1 MEENKLKPLAIG
13 NENLADLLGLDIVAF
28 QLAEGGA
35 MGYHGGVFFVTSAK
49 KVYFT
54 CYLEPS
60 TYTGFSKYMS
70 MENLEKVFPPLTD
83 FNCGFM
89 GFGAQKPEGWHY
101 SYLGFGN
108 HLLVRDDLHEDFN
121 KAVKKLQDDNPGSI
135 LYNQWLPAILS
146 VLKQAN
152 AR

>member
-1 MEENKLKPLAIG
+1 MENDIKPIHVG
-13 NENLADLLGLDIVAF
+13 NEDLTDLLGLDIVAF

-35 MGYHGGVFFVTSAK
+35 MGYHGGVFFVTSDK

-60 TYTGFSKYMS
+60 AYTGFSKYMS
-70 MENLEKVFPPLTD
+70 MENLEKVFPPLSD
-83 FNCGFM
+83 FNHGLM

-108 HLLVRDDLHEDFN
+108 HLLVRNDLHEDFS
-121 KAVKKLQDDNPGSI
+121 KAAKKLLDDHPKAI
-135 LYNQWLPAILS
+135 LYGIWMDAILS
-146 VLKQAN
+146 ALQK
-152 AR
+152 